1 MKKLVFLMMACVLC
15 LVSCKNNKPTP
26 EPEPEFCGYNYEQVM
41 NEDMMNY
48 GKYVF
53 YESQIHF
60 DTNVCE
66 DSVNV
71 IWIMNVFQN
80 EDTCIKVIHDK
91 GQTEVIKEND
101 FWLEDCQVYYENV
114 SFTLEAAKKE
124 LQKLD
129 TKVESKFCTLRR
141 PLWKVEYPHAFY
153 IFGDTQFNHFYAVDS
168 ETGEI
173 TEM

>member
-26 EPEPEFCGYNYEQVM
+26 EPEPEFCGYDYEQVM

-53 YESQIHF
+53 YESQIRF

-71 IWIMNVFQN
+71 VWIMNVFQN
-80 EDTCIKVIHDK
+80 EDTCIRIIHDN
-91 GQTEVIKEND
+91 GQTEVTKEND
-101 FWLEDCQVYYENV
+101 FWLEDCQVYYDSV
-114 SFTLEAAKKE
+114 GFTLEAARKE
-124 LQKLD
+124 LQKLN
-129 TKVESKFCTLRR
+129 TKVESRLCTLRR
-141 PLWKVEYPHAFY
+141 PLWKVDYPHAFY
-153 IFGDTQFNHFYAVDS
+153 IFGDTRFNHFYAVDS

>member
-1 MKKLVFLMMACVLC
+1 MLC
-15 LVSCKNNKPTP
+15 LVSCKNNKPT
-26 EPEPEFCGYNYEQVM
+26 PEPEFCGYNYEQVM

-48 GKYVF
+48 GRYVF

-80 EDTCIKVIHDK
+80 KDTCIKITHDTN
-91 GQTEVIKEND
+91 GRTEVEKIND
-101 FWLEDCQVYYENV
+101 YWLEDCPVYYDSV
-114 SFTLEAAKKE
+114 GLTLEAARKE

-141 PLWKVEYPHAFY
+141 PLWKVEYPNAFY
-153 IFGDTQFNHFYAVDS
+153 IFGSIRFGHFYAVDS